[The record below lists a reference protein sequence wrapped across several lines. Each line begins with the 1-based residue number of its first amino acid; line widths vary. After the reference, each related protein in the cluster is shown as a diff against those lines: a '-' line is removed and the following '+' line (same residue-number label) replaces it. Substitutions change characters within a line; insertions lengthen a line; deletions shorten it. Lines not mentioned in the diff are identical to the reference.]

1 MGRIP
6 DDNHDNN
13 EEFRNLIINLLIL
26 IFIHIVWIIK
36 L

>member
-13 EEFRNLIINLLIL
+13 EKFGSLTINLLIL
-26 IFIHIVWIIK
+26 IFALILWIIK
-36 L
+36 V